1 MKKWTTIVLMGSI
14 LLALAACATSETN
27 DPTQKPTLVTESF
40 PAETTRPAETME
52 GSQESTVATEQ
63 TEVTEL
69 PETEVIYSLT
79 DPIRVLYCSYTEY
92 PYFAM
97 LGTCNE
103 GATVTAQIG
112 EETYSSRSYHGWFSL
127 RLPSEYGT
135 ADVTLTQTVNGEIFG
150 EPIEYTA
157 WPVTPGEG
165 RWPVVTGGNYQF
177 FLQSALPDYQKTNVD
192 PDEVYSGFETILESR
207 LETMHEYNPDAEII
221 YLIVPS
227 AMTVYPELVPEDY
240 ERNEG
245 ESRLDKIT
253 TAIRNAGGTAIDLRP
268 IFNAHK
274 SDDMPL
280 YRKLDSHWSEYGA
293 YLAYQALF
301 DHISGKY
308 PQAAPRGAN
317 EFNWNPGY
325 YNGGDI
331 AYYLAMPQ
339 SEVREYACYRSFTFD
354 ASEEITSIPRYTSSE
369 SLFYNDAMTPDIVI
383 NTDRPE
389 LPSCMVIRDSYST
402 QIFDILAERMD
413 RTHYLGMWNYTWYN
427 SAVKAEKPDYVIYVV
442 AEWNIN
448 YLLK

>member
-1 MKKWTTIVLMGSI
+1 MKRYIAIMLVVSLLTT
-14 LLALAACATSETN
+14 LAACDTSMPD
-27 DPTQKPTLVTESF
+27 DPTQTPSTSAEALPTETARLV
-40 PAETTRPAETME
+40 ETTEAT
-52 GSQESTVATEQ
+52 QESTEASEQ
-63 TEVTEL
+63 TEL
-69 PETEVIYSLT
+69 PETEIIYPLT

-112 EETYSSRSYHGWFSL
+112 EETYSSQSYKGWFSL

-135 ADVTLTQTVNGEIFG
+135 ADVTLTQTVNGAIFG

-165 RWPVVTGGNYQF
+165 RWPVVAGGNYQF
-177 FLQSALPDYQKTNVD
+177 FLQSALPDYQKTNLD
-192 PDEVYSGFETILESR
+192 PDEVYQSVETILKDR
-207 LETMHEYNPDAEII
+207 LATMHEYNPDAEII

-227 AMTVYPELVPEDY
+227 AMTIYPELVPEGY
-240 ERNEG
+240 ERNGG

-253 TAIRNAGGTAIDLRP
+253 TAIRNAGGTVIDLRQ
-268 IFNAHK
+268 IFGVHK
-274 SDDMPL
+274 NDSMTL
-280 YRKLDSHWSEYGA
+280 YRKLDSHWGEYGA
-293 YLAYQALF
+293 YLAYEALF
-301 DHISGKY
+301 DHIAEKF
-308 PQAAPRGAN
+308 PQAAPRN
-317 EFNWNPGY
+317 VDEFNWNPGY

-331 AYYLAMPQ
+331 AYYMAMPQ
-339 SEVREYACYRSFTFD
+339 SEAREYAYYRTFD
-354 ASEEITSIPRYTSSE
+354 FDAPTQITSIPRYTSAE

-413 RTHYLGMWNYTWYN
+413 RTHYLGMWNYTWN
-427 SAVKAEKPDYVIYVV
+427 NAAVKAEQPDYVIYVV